1 MNREEPAPLE
11 VDDLEMAQQELK
23 AAAGEY
29 GATSMHLCAKGEV
42 SPAALR
48 AVAESIR
55 SLSKGE

>member
-1 MNREEPAPLE
+1 MSSVEPTALE
-11 VDDLEMAQQELK
+11 AEDLEMAQQELK
-23 AAAGEY
+23 TAAGEY

-48 AVAESIR
+48 AVAASIR